1 MGIYTEY
8 TPLSSLQ
15 SILDC
20 YWSYAADPES
30 NLSNQKL
37 IIPDGCIDIIFDLG
51 NQANLNSFVIGAM
64 TKPIESRRTNLIGV
78 RFKPGMAYPFLNTP
92 LHKLTD
98 TIVDFVE
105 FEGHKANDFLN
116 QLADINSIKKRI
128 NLLNRF
134 FLKRLSNLNTI
145 QPQLSQALSL
155 IQITRGRCSV
165 KQISKLIGWSRQHLA
180 RNCLRCT
187 GLTPRFLIRVVRIK
201 NVIDQCKTGEFYGWS
216 QLSHDA
222 GYFDQSHM
230 INEFKKISGLTP
242 IEYLSIK

>member
-1 MGIYTEY
+1 
-8 TPLSSLQ
+8 
-15 SILDC
+15 
-20 YWSYAADPES
+20 
-30 NLSNQKL
+30 
-37 IIPDGCIDIIFDLG
+37 
-51 NQANLNSFVIGAM
+51 
-64 TKPIESRRTNLIGV
+64 
-78 RFKPGMAYPFLNTP
+78 MAYPFLNTP